1 MKSFYYPGEAIDI
14 KIGPDFKSH
23 ENQVEEITKSRERA
37 KELLPKI
44 QELLKDKAMAE
55 ILHTV
60 FCIGSAWG
68 CAGGITM
75 VESEQQIAK
84 KVGESW
90 LK

>member
-1 MKSFYYPGEAIDI
+1 MKNFYYPGQALDI
-14 KIGPDFKSH
+14 KIGPDFTSP
-23 ENQVEEITKSRERA
+23 ENQESEITKSRERS

-44 QELLKDKAMAE
+44 QELLKDKAMSE

-84 KVGESW
+84 QVGESW